1 MNKENLD
8 KIHRYIQRR
17 GDEIQ
22 PILPALPGHPYRQAQ
37 AHLYKEI
44 KLRFGVPVKEIGDDR
59 FDEVM
64 RLLEICCE
72 NAADPDIKI
81 HFILGYNML
90 VTIFIFLFFCF
101 PVTIGKVEDMGDNC
115 VCPACHKYIISIS
128 EFVREEVKRNYK
140 GESYE

>member
-22 PILPALPGHPYRQAQ
+22 PILPSLPGHPVRQAQ

-44 KLRFGVPVKEIGDDR
+44 KLRFGVPVKELSDDR
-59 FDEVM
+59 YDEVM

-72 NAADPDIKI
+72 YAADPDIKKYLTWVI
-81 HFILGYNML
+81 PEPPKGSLES
-90 VTIFIFLFFCF
+90 FF
-101 PVTIGKVEDMGDNC
+101 E
-115 VCPACHKYIISIS
+115 
-128 EFVREEVKRNYK
+128 
-140 GESYE
+140 

>member
-1 MNKENLD
+1 MNKDNL
-8 KIHRYIQRR
+8 KTIHAFIKRR

-72 NAADPDIKI
+72 NAADPDIKKY
-81 HFILGYNML
+81 LTWVVPEPPKGSL
-90 VTIFIFLFFCF
+90 ESFF
-101 PVTIGKVEDMGDNC
+101 E
-115 VCPACHKYIISIS
+115 
-128 EFVREEVKRNYK
+128 
-140 GESYE
+140 

>member
-17 GDEIQ
+17 GNEIQ
-22 PILPALPGHPYRQAQ
+22 SILPSLPGHPIRQAQ

-72 NAADPDIKI
+72 NAADPDIKKY
-81 HFILGYNML
+81 LTWVVPEPPRGSL
-90 VTIFIFLFFCF
+90 ESFF
-101 PVTIGKVEDMGDNC
+101 E
-115 VCPACHKYIISIS
+115 
-128 EFVREEVKRNYK
+128 
-140 GESYE
+140 